1 MGEASVSL
9 AGAFIV
15 LAVLVLLGFLAALH
29 VAWRS
34 PSRAG
39 GEARAAI
46 IAMAWAALT
55 AGLAGS
61 GRLSFSSPPTMPA
74 VLVAGF
80 ALAVAFALSPT
91 GRQLATSM
99 PLWVLVGFQAFRLPL
114 ELLMHRA
121 YEEGV
126 MPVQMSYSGLNFDI
140 VTGTTALVLG
150 IVLAVRRVPLV
161 WVRAWNALGVLLL
174 LNILSIALLSAPT
187 PMRLFTNE
195 PANVWITWF
204 PFVWLPA
211 ILVQAAVIG
220 HLLIIQRLRVERGL
234 SLAQPPASAD
244 AQAHGQAPA

>member
-1 MGEASVSL
+1 MAGPSAFL
-9 AGAFIV
+9 AGGFIV
-15 LAVLVLLGFLAALH
+15 LAAVVLLGFLAVLH
-29 VAWRS
+29 VAWHS
-34 PSRAG
+34 PVRVG
-39 GEARAAI
+39 GELRAAV
-46 IAMAWAALT
+46 IALVWTGLTAAL
-55 AGLAGS
+55 AAA
-61 GRLSFSSPPTMPA
+61 GRLSFRPPTMPA

-80 ALAVAFALSPT
+80 VLSFAFALSPT
-91 GRQLATSM
+91 ARRLATTL
-99 PLWVLVGFQAFRLPL
+99 PLWLLVGFQAFRLPL

-140 VTGTTALVLG
+140 VTGATALVLG

-174 LNILSIALLSAPT
+174 LNILSIAMLSAPT
-187 PMRLFTNE
+187 PVRAFMNE

-220 HLLIIQRLRVERGL
+220 HVLVIHRLRAE
-234 SLAQPPASAD
+234 PALPVPQ
-244 AQAHGQAPA
+244 AQA